1 MSINE
6 EVCAKK
12 TRGRPKQFDRDRALD
27 SALDLFWRH
36 GYDSTSL
43 ADLVEVTGAKAPTQ

>member
-6 EVCAKK
+6 EVCGKK
-12 TRGRPKQFDRDRALD
+12 SRGRPKQFDRDRALE

-36 GYDSTSL
+36 G
-43 ADLVEVTGAKAPTQ
+43 